1 MDQETIVKHSENLE
15 ENEAVGSAAGMVGT
29 KGEDEVKGDGVVLGE
44 AGVLGAVRV
53 NC

>member
-1 MDQETIVKHSENLE
+1 MDHETIVKHSENLE
-15 ENEAVGSAAGMVGT
+15 ENEAIGSAVGIVGM
-29 KGEDEVKGDGVVLGE
+29 KGEDVKGDGVVLGD

>member
-1 MDQETIVKHSENLE
+1 MKHSENLE
-15 ENEAVGSAAGMVGT
+15 ENGAIGSSAGIVGT